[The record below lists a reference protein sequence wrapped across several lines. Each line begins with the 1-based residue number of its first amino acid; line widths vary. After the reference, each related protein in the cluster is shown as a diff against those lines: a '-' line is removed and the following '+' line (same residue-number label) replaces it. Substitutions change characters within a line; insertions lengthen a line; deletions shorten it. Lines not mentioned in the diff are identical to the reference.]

1 MAKESRMQLIS
12 KADKLCEFARK
23 IFNEKRVE
31 MLIKAARLYKEA
43 TLSLMEEK
51 IEKEARDWQ
60 IWWDKN

>member
-12 KADKLCEFARK
+12 KADELCEFARK

-31 MLIKAARLYKEA
+31 MLVKAARLYKEA
-43 TLSLMEEK
+43 TLSLMAEK
-51 IEKEARDWQ
+51 IEKEASDWQ